1 MTADLK
7 HNQSLEELD
16 KANVFHPVSSID
28 DINRHGPFILG
39 RASGTRVTSLDGRS
53 YLDCGAGL
61 WCANIGYGRPEIGEV
76 AKRAMDELNYF
87 HMFTGASNEPAIRLA
102 DRLLRLFHEHTPA
115 KRLSKVFFGQSGSDA
130 NDTNFKLV
138 RYYNNLRGKP
148 EKKKI
153 ISRKGAYHGLT
164 YAATSL
170 TGIDVYHK
178 AFDAP
183 LPDVLHT
190 SCPHYYH
197 FHEEGESEEAF
208 TARMVRELE
217 DIIERE
223 GPETVAAF
231 IAEPVMGT
239 GGVFLPPKGYFEQ
252 VQELLRKHDILFIAD
267 EVITGF
273 GRLGEW
279 FACGRYDLDPDIVTL
294 AKGITSAYFPLSAS
308 VVSQEIWNVLE
319 SASPEMG
326 PVMHG
331 FTYSGHP
338 VGCAVSMTNLDILES
353 DGLIENAKSTGAY
366 FLSALREAVSGK
378 PFIGDVR
385 GEGLML
391 AVEYEADPARRTP
404 FPEGAAPHKIV
415 SAACK
420 EEGLLSRGLPYL
432 PVMAFSPPLCMTRSE
447 VDEAVE
453 LFVRGLDKA
462 MPELEALAS

>member
-1 MTADLK
+1 MTADPK
-7 HNQSLEELD
+7 HNQTLAELD
-16 KANVFHPVSSID
+16 RASVFHPVSSID
-28 DINRHGPFILG
+28 DLERNGPFIVD
-39 RASGTRVTSLDGRS
+39 RASGMRVTDLDGRS

-61 WCANIGYGRPEIGEV
+61 WCANIGYGRPEIGET

-87 HMFTGASNEPAIRLA
+87 HMFSNASNAPAIRLA

-115 KRLSKVFFGQSGSDA
+115 RRLSKVFFGQSGSDA
-130 NDTNFKLV
+130 NDTNFKIV

-153 ISRKGAYHGLT
+153 ISRAGAYHGLT

-170 TGIDVYHK
+170 TGIEGYHK

-183 LPDVLHT
+183 LPEVLHT
-190 SCPHYYH
+190 SCPHYYR
-197 FHEEGESEEAF
+197 FHEEGESEEQF

-217 DIIERE
+217 DMIERE

-239 GGVFLPPKGYFEQ
+239 GGVFLPPEGYFEK
-252 VQELLRKHDILFIAD
+252 VQEVLRRHDILFIAD

-273 GRLGEW
+273 GRLGSW
-279 FACGRYDLDPDIVTL
+279 FGAGVYDLDPDIVTL

-308 VVSQEIWNVLE
+308 IVSQEIWDVLE
-319 SASPEMG
+319 QASPETG

-338 VGCAVSMTNLDILES
+338 VGCAVAMTNLDILES
-353 DGLIENAKSTGAY
+353 DGLVENAKSAGEY
-366 FLSALREAVSGK
+366 FLSTLKEAAQGK

-391 AVEYEADPARRTP
+391 AVEFMADPASRKP
-404 FPEGAAPHKIV
+404 FPEGTIPHKIV

-420 EEGLLSRGLPYL
+420 EEGLFSRGLPWL
-432 PVMAFSPPLCMTRSE
+432 PVMAFSPPLCMTRAE
-447 VDEAVE
+447 ADEAVE
-453 LFVRGLDKA
+453 RFLKGYERAL
-462 MPELEALAS
+462 PEVETLLP